1 MAKKDFGK
9 VVTDVVAEPI
19 ARKRAQAAEQ
29 PVVGKK
35 LAKFKIQLDDTNAT
49 KRTFYIRENLGI
61 EFDQFCATARI
72 DKGALLNTMVKEWLE
87 QNKGR
92 VEFEV
97 F

>member
-19 ARKRAQAAEQ
+19 AKKRALAAEQ
-29 PVVGKK
+29 PVAGKK
-35 LAKFKIQLDDTNAT
+35 LTKFKIQLDDTNAT
-49 KRTFYIRENLGI
+49 KRTFYMRENLGA
-61 EFDQFCATARI
+61 EFDLFCAAARI
-72 DKGALLNTMVKEWLE
+72 DKGALLNLMVKEWLE

-92 VEFEV
+92 VEFEP